1 MLPEIPTFML
11 PVITKIEAEEHG
23 FFFKID
29 ENSFPPPGKTKWHGR
44 IDSLLSCSQM
54 CARRANCKI
63 TNFIPSQGTCA
74 LLQEEQAKQTQ
85 KRIGGADHSRL
96 KKGLFCL
103 SWQVSLIH
111 YYSGRLQ
118 LCASKISLSSFN
130 VLLQK
135 GKCFDAGYFTKLEY
149 LRKFET

>member
-1 MLPEIPTFML
+1 MLLGTLALML
-11 PVITKIEAEEHG
+11 PVMAKIEAEKDG
-23 FFFKID
+23 VFFKID
-29 ENSFPPPGKTKWHGR
+29 ENSIPSDGKIIWHGR
-44 IDSLLSCSQM
+44 IDSLLSCSQI
-54 CARRANCKI
+54 CARRADCKI
-63 TNFIPSQGTCA
+63 ANFIPSQGICA
-74 LLQEEQAKQTQ
+74 LLHEEQAKQTQ

-118 LCASKISLSSFN
+118 LCASKISLCSFN

-135 GKCFDAGYFTKLEY
+135 GKCFDAGYLTKLEY
-149 LRKFET
+149 LRKLET